1 MKKLVATAPRV
12 AALVEYEDRAILAN
26 EVKIRV
32 RFGAPKHGTEVVDF
46 RAASP
51 FIDEDFNGEWQMF
64 SPRPA
69 NAPRGIEFGKF
80 QLGNMVVGDIIECGS
95 DVNDYAVGDSV
106 CGYGPLSETV
116 IINAVNNYK
125 LRKMPQGSSW
135 KNAVCYDPAQFAM
148 SGVRDANVRVGDF
161 VVVVGLGAIGQI
173 AIQLA
178 KRAGASVVIGV
189 DPITRRCDIAR
200 RHGADFCLNP
210 IGADVGKEI
219 KTLTGKQGADVII
232 ETSGYADALQSALRG
247 LAYGGT
253 ISYVAFAKPFAEGF
267 NLGRE
272 AHFNNAKIVFSRACS
287 EPNPDYPRWSRK
299 RIEET
304 CWELLM
310 NGYLNCEDLIDPVV
324 TFANSPESYMQYVD
338 QHPEQSIKMGV
349 TFSFKGMIKMK
360 IGTQNQ
366 AFFPENILEKF
377 RYIKEMGFD
386 GFEIDGKLLV
396 NNLEEVKAAIKETGL
411 PVTTACGGYDGW
423 IGDFIEERRLNGL
436 KQIER
441 ILEALAEVGGK
452 GIVVP
457 AAWGMFTFRLPPM
470 TSPRSLD
477 GDRKMVS
484 DSLRVLEQAA
494 ARTGT
499 VVYLE
504 PLNRYQD
511 HMINTLADARRYIV
525 ENDLKHVQ
533 IIGDFYHMNIEEDNL
548 AQALHDNRDLLGHVH
563 IADNHRYQPGS
574 GTLDFHALFEQLRAD
589 NYQGYVVYEGRIRAE
604 APAQAYRD
612 SLAWLRTC

>member
-64 SPRPA
+64 TPRPA
-69 NAPRGIEFGKF
+69 DAPRGIEFGKF

-95 DVNDYAVGDSV
+95 DVTDYAVGDSV
-106 CGYGPLSETV
+106 CGYGPLSET
-116 IINAVNNYK
+116 
-125 LRKMPQGSSW
+125 
-135 KNAVCYDPAQFAM
+135 DPAQFAM

-189 DPITRRCDIAR
+189 DPIAYRCDIAR

-210 IGADVGKEI
+210 IGTDVGKEI

-349 TFSFKGMIKMK
+349 TF
-360 IGTQNQ
+360 
-366 AFFPENILEKF
+366 
-377 RYIKEMGFD
+377 
-386 GFEIDGKLLV
+386 
-396 NNLEEVKAAIKETGL
+396 
-411 PVTTACGGYDGW
+411 
-423 IGDFIEERRLNGL
+423 
-436 KQIER
+436 
-441 ILEALAEVGGK
+441 
-452 GIVVP
+452 
-457 AAWGMFTFRLPPM
+457 
-470 TSPRSLD
+470 
-477 GDRKMVS
+477 
-484 DSLRVLEQAA
+484 
-494 ARTGT
+494 
-499 VVYLE
+499 
-504 PLNRYQD
+504 
-511 HMINTLADARRYIV
+511 
-525 ENDLKHVQ
+525 
-533 IIGDFYHMNIEEDNL
+533 
-548 AQALHDNRDLLGHVH
+548 
-563 IADNHRYQPGS
+563 
-574 GTLDFHALFEQLRAD
+574 
-589 NYQGYVVYEGRIRAE
+589 
-604 APAQAYRD
+604 
-612 SLAWLRTC
+612 

>member
-64 SPRPA
+64 TPRPA
-69 NAPRGIEFGKF
+69 DAPRGIEFGKF

-95 DVNDYAVGDSV
+95 DVTDYAVGDSV
-106 CGYGPLSETV
+106 CGYGPLSETI

-125 LRKMPQGSSW
+125 LRKMPEGSSW

-189 DPITRRCDIAR
+189 DPIAHRCDIAR

-210 IGADVGKEI
+210 IGTDVGKEI

-272 AHFNNAKIVFSRACS
+272 VHFNNAKIVFSRACS

-304 CWELLM
+304 CWKLLM

-349 TFSFKGMIKMK
+349 TF
-360 IGTQNQ
+360 
-366 AFFPENILEKF
+366 
-377 RYIKEMGFD
+377 
-386 GFEIDGKLLV
+386 
-396 NNLEEVKAAIKETGL
+396 
-411 PVTTACGGYDGW
+411 
-423 IGDFIEERRLNGL
+423 
-436 KQIER
+436 
-441 ILEALAEVGGK
+441 
-452 GIVVP
+452 
-457 AAWGMFTFRLPPM
+457 
-470 TSPRSLD
+470 
-477 GDRKMVS
+477 
-484 DSLRVLEQAA
+484 
-494 ARTGT
+494 
-499 VVYLE
+499 
-504 PLNRYQD
+504 
-511 HMINTLADARRYIV
+511 
-525 ENDLKHVQ
+525 
-533 IIGDFYHMNIEEDNL
+533 
-548 AQALHDNRDLLGHVH
+548 
-563 IADNHRYQPGS
+563 
-574 GTLDFHALFEQLRAD
+574 
-589 NYQGYVVYEGRIRAE
+589 
-604 APAQAYRD
+604 
-612 SLAWLRTC
+612 

>member
-1 MKKLVATAPRV
+1 M
-12 AALVEYEDRAILAN
+12 
-26 EVKIRV
+26 
-32 RFGAPKHGTEVVDF
+32 VDF

-64 SPRPA
+64 TPRPA
-69 NAPRGIEFGKF
+69 DAPRGIEFGKF

-95 DVNDYAVGDSV
+95 DVTDYAVGDSV

-349 TFSFKGMIKMK
+349 TF
-360 IGTQNQ
+360 
-366 AFFPENILEKF
+366 
-377 RYIKEMGFD
+377 
-386 GFEIDGKLLV
+386 
-396 NNLEEVKAAIKETGL
+396 
-411 PVTTACGGYDGW
+411 
-423 IGDFIEERRLNGL
+423 
-436 KQIER
+436 
-441 ILEALAEVGGK
+441 
-452 GIVVP
+452 
-457 AAWGMFTFRLPPM
+457 
-470 TSPRSLD
+470 
-477 GDRKMVS
+477 
-484 DSLRVLEQAA
+484 
-494 ARTGT
+494 
-499 VVYLE
+499 
-504 PLNRYQD
+504 
-511 HMINTLADARRYIV
+511 
-525 ENDLKHVQ
+525 
-533 IIGDFYHMNIEEDNL
+533 
-548 AQALHDNRDLLGHVH
+548 
-563 IADNHRYQPGS
+563 
-574 GTLDFHALFEQLRAD
+574 
-589 NYQGYVVYEGRIRAE
+589 
-604 APAQAYRD
+604 
-612 SLAWLRTC
+612 